1 MVYLQKL
8 HERFNKDGLLVYV
21 ISMHDDPAA
30 ARKLNQ
36 EMRVT
41 YPVFLGNGSA
51 LAERYAYG

>member
-1 MVYLQKL
+1 MVHLQKF
-8 HERFNKDGLLVYV
+8 HERFHKDGLLVYV

-36 EMRVT
+36 DMGIT

-51 LAERYAYG
+51 LSQRYAYG